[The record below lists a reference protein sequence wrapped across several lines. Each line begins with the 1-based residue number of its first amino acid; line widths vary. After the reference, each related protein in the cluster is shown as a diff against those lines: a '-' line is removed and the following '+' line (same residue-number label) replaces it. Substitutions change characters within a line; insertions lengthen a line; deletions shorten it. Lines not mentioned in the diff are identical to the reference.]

1 MGLDGVEMVMA
12 TEERFGITISDAEAE
27 LIRTPGMLIDLV
39 VSKVHLNSERFC
51 RSQRAFYLL
60 RRALHTTFGIERSAI
75 RPRSQIRMLNTGQAP
90 ELFWPKLRASVGAR
104 SWPPLE
110 IPLALQ
116 NAHRF
121 AALGT
126 FAILSAS
133 SYFLATKVLS
143 PTAFVMSLIG
153 FGLSITLPFKLHSFL
168 QERSSSQRKYLP
180 HTVQLV
186 SDLVP
191 FVETSESIVWNRES
205 VAIEIRK
212 IVMDNL
218 CPKPEKYSEEADFV
232 RDLGLI

>member
-116 NAHRF
+116 NAHKKD
-121 AALGT
+121 L
-126 FAILSAS
+126 
-133 SYFLATKVLS
+133 
-143 PTAFVMSLIG
+143 
-153 FGLSITLPFKLHSFL
+153 LHSGSICLIQYSLFPTSFPSSKL
-168 QERSSSQRKYLP
+168 QNRSFGIAKASPSKFARSSWIISVRNQRNTPKRL
-180 HTVQLV
+180 
-186 SDLVP
+186 
-191 FVETSESIVWNRES
+191 TSFATS
-205 VAIEIRK
+205 A
-212 IVMDNL
+212 
-218 CPKPEKYSEEADFV
+218 
-232 RDLGLI
+232 